1 MTVTTSGA
9 HAYSVGQDVILTSIG
24 MTCQYDTVNPSWY
37 PRGKDYAYDNG
48 VGIVSAT
55 SNTITVDIGYA
66 GPGDQFAHTYTG
78 GTVSAA
84 VTSGGNYIH
93 QFVNATTDAVIGGG
107 DYPHTF
113 VSAGVGSIFLGSP
126 GIGTTTATY
135 ATYDGGTG
143 ELVLTV
149 VGHGLEA
156 GNLVGFDTGSLV
168 FTCGMDSNSD
178 DKTYPRSDDPI
189 WVGGGTTAITQITGN
204 TFTVNVGKSPIVYY
218 TPTDATYSG
227 ST

>member
-9 HAYSVGQDVILTSIG
+9 HTYSVDQDVILTSIG
-24 MTCQYDTVNPSWY
+24 MTCQYDTTNPSWY

-48 VGIVSAT
+48 VGIVSVTA
-55 SNTITVDIGYA
+55 NTITVDVGYG
-66 GPGDQFAHTYTG
+66 GPGDQFTHTYTG

-93 QFVNATTDAVIGGG
+93 QFVNATTDAVISGG

-113 VSAGVGSIFLGSP
+113 VSAGVGSIFVGSVDS
-126 GIGTTTATY
+126 GVTTTATY

-149 VGHGLEA
+149 VGHGLES

-178 DKTYPRSDDPI
+178 DKTYPRSDLSLI
-189 WVGGGTTAITQITGN
+189 NI
-204 TFTVNVGKSPIVYY
+204 SE
-218 TPTDATYSG
+218 PTRR
-227 ST
+227 